1 MKRMKFRKG
10 GGEKLVF
17 SLNVLDPNNGC
28 SRINVRIIDVE
39 SFQSNIGSN
48 DKKRKKTEK
57 LKIATL
63 VFCCQY

>member
-10 GGEKLVF
+10 GGKKLVF

-48 DKKRKKTEK
+48 D
-57 LKIATL
+57 
-63 VFCCQY
+63 